1 MQCLSGCCNPI
12 MKKIHCTLPHLKT
25 EKKNILK
32 IPLKNWDGMVAP
44 WKGQPWCLSLI
55 AFVLSVTLCSGE
67 TWSERFW
74 FSKVTHCSGC
84 LKILQIS
91 RVRHIEKSEFSSHF
105 QTVKPASCPLQTAC
119 TLKTWK
125 LKTFHRIT
133 ERTRLEGTSEIIQ
146 SNSLPC
152 RLT

>member
-1 MQCLSGCCNPI
+1 MQCLSGCCNQI

-25 EKKNILK
+25 EKKKKNPSKELGWYGCTLK
-32 IPLKNWDGMVAP
+32 RTTMISQFNCICTV
-44 WKGQPWCLSLI
+44 CYS
-55 AFVLSVTLCSGE
+55 SCSGE
-67 TWSERFW
+67 TRSERFW

-91 RVRHIEKSEFSSHF
+91 SVRHIEKSEFSSHF

-152 RLT
+152 RII